1 MFDSEEQRTLMIVKP
16 DGVQRGLVGEVISR
30 VERRGL
36 KIIGLKMIWMDKA
49 LAEAHYAVHK
59 ERDFFPKLVKFIIS
73 SPVVIIAVEGYHAV
87 NLVRRMMGALDP
99 DEAARGSIRG
109 DLALIPQKTA
119 KPRLRSTSKKM
130 RFSTT
135 TDPSTTG

>member
-1 MFDSEEQRTLMIVKP
+1 
-16 DGVQRGLVGEVISR
+16 
-30 VERRGL
+30 
-36 KIIGLKMIWMDKA
+36 MIWMDKA

-109 DLALIPQKTA
+109 DLALS
-119 KPRLRSTSKKM
+119 RSYNVVHGSDSAENGEAEIALHFEKNEIFNYNRSIDDWLKNE
-130 RFSTT
+130 
-135 TDPSTTG
+135 